1 MKGAPNVT
9 RDSKAPPAQSENPSS
24 ARVTVHDQCFVADR
38 LHIDVNV
45 PAQKMVRLRIV
56 GATEHLLNKN
66 LPATRCGKEP
76 EDAAQ
81 QQREQQQKPGSR
93 GRTQRKLITF

>member
-1 MKGAPNVT
+1 MSRWVKEIQWNTEERWERPKVH
-9 RDSKAPPAQSENPSS
+9 P
-24 ARVTVHDQCFVADR
+24 RVTVHDHCFVADR

-45 PAQKMVRLRIV
+45 PAEKMLRLRIV
-56 GATEHLLNKN
+56 GVAEHLLNKN

-76 EDAAQ
+76 EDGAQ